1 MNPRLKRLLHFW
13 SDLMKKMTS
22 YLWGFWIKIPKI
34 FKHKIFNETYW
45 VSNCSISFLS
55 ICSVLEYINYDS
67 YRFVLLR
74 FFSFRSVSFL
84 RWQTVC
90 SSSTRCLYVC
100 LLFRITVNNAELAIS
115 ARTSPKTIRSQKI
128 LLHHNMSIQS
138 KRD

>member
-1 MNPRLKRLLHFW
+1 MNPRLKRILNFW

-22 YLWGFWIKIPKI
+22 YLWGFSIKIPKI
-34 FKHKIFNETYW
+34 FKHKLFNQTYW
-45 VSNCSISFLS
+45 VSNCSVSFLS
-55 ICSVLEYINYDS
+55 ICSVLENINYDS

-74 FFSFRSVSFL
+74 FFSFRSVSFP
-84 RWQTVC
+84 RWQTRC

-100 LLFRITVNNAELAIS
+100 LLFRITVNNAELGIS